1 MAVEN
6 IIIARKWS
14 GLEWG
19 ARQQGKNLQEAI
31 EDENHLGMDTDIV
44 KGHDR
49 QMEALD
55 YFMNQYGASLG
66 NPQLLVGDDL
76 DKDAISRASLVIVL
90 GGDNYFQHV
99 SHFIGNQLTL
109 GINNDVLKSTAA
121 FAHFNTQNFA
131 DFLPILVN
139 GDFNVEEWTR
149 LETIVNGQILPVQ
162 AISEV
167 AINTIDPDDM
177 NRYEIVTSSGAEI
190 QKTSGILVATYYG
203 SQKGSW
209 SYNESQYLKLRPD
222 KYDLIV
228 RRNQAR
234 FIGRAGDL
242 DEHDRLLAKIQ
253 PGQKLEI
260 NWLAHGEGGVKADPK
275 HGDPFL
281 AMFTRGGKIEVE
293 ISDKL
298 LKVVLPN

>member
-1 MAVEN
+1 MNIEN

-14 GLEWG
+14 GLEWE
-19 ARQQGKNLQEAI
+19 ALQQGKSLREAI

-44 KGHDR
+44 NGHHR

-55 YFMNQYGASLG
+55 YFMNQYGANLA
-66 NPQLLVGDDL
+66 NPKLLVGDDL
-76 DKDAISRASLVIVL
+76 DTDVISRANLVIVL

-99 SHFIGNQLTL
+99 SHFIRNQLTL

-121 FAHFNTQNFA
+121 FAHFNTQSFA
-131 DFLPILVN
+131 DFLPRLIN
-139 GDFNVEEWTR
+139 GDFSVEEWAR
-149 LETIVNGQILPVQ
+149 LETIVNGQTLPVQ

-177 NRYEIVTSSGAEI
+177 NRYEVVTQSGAEI

-209 SYNESQYLKLRPD
+209 SYNESQYLKQRPE
-222 KYDLIV
+222 KYDLTV
-228 RRNQAR
+228 GRNQAR

-242 DEHDRLLAKIQ
+242 DEHDMLLAKIQ
-253 PGQKLEI
+253 PSQKLEI

-293 ISDKL
+293 ISDKP
-298 LKVVLPN
+298 LKVVFPN